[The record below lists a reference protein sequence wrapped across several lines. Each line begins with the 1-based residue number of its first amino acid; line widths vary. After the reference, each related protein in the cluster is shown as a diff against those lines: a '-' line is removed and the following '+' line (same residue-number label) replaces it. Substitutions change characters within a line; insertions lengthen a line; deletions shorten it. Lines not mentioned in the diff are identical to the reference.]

1 MAGTGILGDAQG
13 NTSIAPSHQG
23 RSLEANAGPYTHHKE
38 ENGMAKARGGLA
50 QKVQP
55 DAQLARVVGSQPM
68 TRSEI
73 TKKVWDYVKK
83 NGLQDKQNRRMINAD
98 DAMRPIFNGQNQVS
112 MFEMTKLVN
121 QHVSKT

>member
-1 MAGTGILGDAQG
+1 
-13 NTSIAPSHQG
+13 
-23 RSLEANAGPYTHHKE
+23 
-38 ENGMAKARGGLA
+38 MAKARGGLA

-55 DAQLARVVGSQPM
+55 DAQLGKIVGSQPM

-83 NGLQDKQNRRMINAD
+83 NNLQDAKNRRMINAD
-98 DAMRPIFNGQNQVS
+98 DTMRPIFNGQDQVS

>member
-1 MAGTGILGDAQG
+1 
-13 NTSIAPSHQG
+13 
-23 RSLEANAGPYTHHKE
+23 
-38 ENGMAKARGGLA
+38 MAKARGGLA

-55 DAQLARVVGSQPM
+55 DSALGKIVGTQPM

-83 NGLQDKQNRRMINAD
+83 NNLQDSSNRRMINAD
-98 DAMRPIFNGQNQVS
+98 DTMRPIFNGQNQVS

>member
-1 MAGTGILGDAQG
+1 
-13 NTSIAPSHQG
+13 
-23 RSLEANAGPYTHHKE
+23 
-38 ENGMAKARGGLA
+38 MAKARGGLA

-55 DAQLARVVGSQPM
+55 DATLAKVVGNQAM

-83 NGLQDKQNRRMINAD
+83 NNLQDSENRRMINAD
-98 DAMRPIFNGQNQVS
+98 DHMRAIFNGKDQVS

>member
-1 MAGTGILGDAQG
+1 MG
-13 NTSIAPSHQG
+13 
-23 RSLEANAGPYTHHKE
+23 
-38 ENGMAKARGGLA
+38 KARGGLA

-55 DAQLARVVGSQPM
+55 DDVLAKVVGNQPM

-83 NGLQDKQNRRMINAD
+83 NNLQDSQNRRMINAD
-98 DAMRPIFNGQNQVS
+98 DTMRPVFNGQDQVS

>member
-1 MAGTGILGDAQG
+1 
-13 NTSIAPSHQG
+13 
-23 RSLEANAGPYTHHKE
+23 
-38 ENGMAKARGGLA
+38 MAKARGGLA

-55 DAQLARVVGSQPM
+55 DAHLAKVVGNQPM

-73 TKKVWDYVKK
+73 TKKVWDYVKR
-83 NGLQDKQNRRMINAD
+83 NNLQDSQNRRMINAD
-98 DAMRPIFNGQNQVS
+98 DTMKAIFNGQAQVS

>member
-1 MAGTGILGDAQG
+1 
-13 NTSIAPSHQG
+13 
-23 RSLEANAGPYTHHKE
+23 
-38 ENGMAKARGGLA
+38 MAKARGGLA

-55 DAQLARVVGSQPM
+55 DAQLASVVGSEPM

-83 NGLQDKQNRRMINAD
+83 NKLQDSQNRRMINAD
-98 DAMRPIFNGQNQVS
+98 GTLRPIFNGQDQVS

-121 QHVSKT
+121 QHVTKV

>member
-1 MAGTGILGDAQG
+1 
-13 NTSIAPSHQG
+13 
-23 RSLEANAGPYTHHKE
+23 
-38 ENGMAKARGGLA
+38 MAKARGGLA

-55 DAQLARVVGSQPM
+55 DDQLAKVVGNQPM

-83 NGLQDKQNRRMINAD
+83 NNLQDSQNRRMINAD
-98 DAMRPIFNGQNQVS
+98 DTMRPIFNGQNQVS

>member
-1 MAGTGILGDAQG
+1 
-13 NTSIAPSHQG
+13 
-23 RSLEANAGPYTHHKE
+23 
-38 ENGMAKARGGLA
+38 MAKARGGLA

-55 DAQLARVVGSQPM
+55 DSQLARVVGSQPM

-73 TKKVWDYVKK
+73 TKRVWDYVKK
-83 NGLQDKQNRRMINAD
+83 NNLQDSQNRRMINAD
-98 DAMRPIFNGQNQVS
+98 STMRPIFNGQDQVS

>member
-1 MAGTGILGDAQG
+1 
-13 NTSIAPSHQG
+13 
-23 RSLEANAGPYTHHKE
+23 
-38 ENGMAKARGGLA
+38 MAKARGGLA

-55 DAQLARVVGSQPM
+55 DAKLAKVVGNQPL

-83 NGLQDKQNRRMINAD
+83 NNLQDSQNRRMINAD
-98 DAMRPIFNGQNQVS
+98 DTMRPVFDGQSQVS

>member
-1 MAGTGILGDAQG
+1 
-13 NTSIAPSHQG
+13 
-23 RSLEANAGPYTHHKE
+23 
-38 ENGMAKARGGLA
+38 MAKARGGLA

-55 DAQLARVVGSQPM
+55 DPQLAKIVGDKPM

-83 NGLQDKQNRRMINAD
+83 HDLQDKQNRRMINAD
-98 DAMRPIFNGQNQVS
+98 DTMRPIFNGQSQVS

-121 QHVSKT
+121 QHVSKV

>member
-1 MAGTGILGDAQG
+1 
-13 NTSIAPSHQG
+13 
-23 RSLEANAGPYTHHKE
+23 
-38 ENGMAKARGGLA
+38 MAKARGGLA

-55 DAQLARVVGSQPM
+55 DSELGRIVGNAPL

-83 NGLQDKQNRRMINAD
+83 NNLQDSSNRRMINAD
-98 DAMRPIFNGQNQVS
+98 DTLRPIFNGQNQVS

-121 QHVSKT
+121 QHVQKT

>member
-1 MAGTGILGDAQG
+1 
-13 NTSIAPSHQG
+13 
-23 RSLEANAGPYTHHKE
+23 
-38 ENGMAKARGGLA
+38 MAKARGGLA

-55 DAQLARVVGSQPM
+55 DDKLSKVVGSQPM

-83 NGLQDKQNRRMINAD
+83 NKLQDSQNRRMINAD
-98 DAMRPIFNGQNQVS
+98 DTMRPIFNGQNQVS

>member
-1 MAGTGILGDAQG
+1 
-13 NTSIAPSHQG
+13 
-23 RSLEANAGPYTHHKE
+23 
-38 ENGMAKARGGLA
+38 MAKARGGLA

-55 DAQLARVVGSQPM
+55 DDKLAKVVGGQPM

-83 NGLQDKQNRRMINAD
+83 NNLQDSQNRRMINAD
-98 DAMRPIFNGQNQVS
+98 DTMRPIFNGQSQVS

>member
-1 MAGTGILGDAQG
+1 
-13 NTSIAPSHQG
+13 
-23 RSLEANAGPYTHHKE
+23 
-38 ENGMAKARGGLA
+38 MAKARGGLA

-55 DAQLARVVGSQPM
+55 DDVLAKVVGSQPL

-83 NGLQDKQNRRMINAD
+83 NNLQDSQNRRMINAD
-98 DAMRPIFNGQNQVS
+98 DTMRPIFNGQDQVS

-121 QHVSKT
+121 QHVTKT

>member
-1 MAGTGILGDAQG
+1 
-13 NTSIAPSHQG
+13 
-23 RSLEANAGPYTHHKE
+23 
-38 ENGMAKARGGLA
+38 MAKARGGLA

-55 DAQLARVVGSQPM
+55 DATLGAVVGDQSM

-83 NGLQDKQNRRMINAD
+83 NKLQDSENRRMINAD
-98 DAMRPIFNGQNQVS
+98 DKMRAVFNGKDQVS